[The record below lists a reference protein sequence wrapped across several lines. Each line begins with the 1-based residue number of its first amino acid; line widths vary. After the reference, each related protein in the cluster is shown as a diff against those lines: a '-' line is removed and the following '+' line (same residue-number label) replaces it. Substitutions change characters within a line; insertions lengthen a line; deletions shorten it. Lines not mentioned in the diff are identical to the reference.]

1 MSNSDY
7 TMRPWWSAEDK
18 KQAESAVAVITLPG
32 LALVAVAAVGAVWIA
47 SGGQPLATLPQW
59 ITPRHGIIAGIAAL
73 IVLTGWVFVA
83 RRWWRHVAP
92 TGEGFATRSDVT
104 RHLSEA
110 AARKK
115 AKVTR
120 PDLSAGRRRSAPPT
134 AIGVPFHE
142 TPWGQRM
149 FLPLENP
156 TGVIAPTQS
165 GKSLTDLI
173 HKVLGAPGAL
183 ITTSTK
189 LDLFRLT
196 AMHRERLHG
205 EGTVQ
210 VLDLTGTS
218 GWPYQVRWNPLSG
231 CEDWRTATRRAK
243 ALIAGT
249 NAGQQTT
256 GNHRFFESRAA
267 EVLACYLQ
275 AGAMTNVHVDEF
287 VAWCVDATDNTA
299 TEILMDNPVTQD
311 HGLILRKAQQLVPET
326 RDGIWET
333 LRDSVSCL
341 TDPLT
346 RSICSPDP
354 GRSTFDFSSFL
365 TSNGTIYVIGS
376 EEAAAD
382 LAPLVTAFVETV
394 LFEATQYALSHT
406 EGRDRLGPPLT
417 AVLDELPSICPLP
430 KLPVTISDSAGRGVL
445 IHWAAQSQS
454 QLEHSFGREGAETLI
469 DNTTALTIFGGLKSK
484 STLEWLSSLC
494 GRRIEERRSRK
505 SEVIGINLDRQISQ
519 ERTELLTPAQIRE
532 LPPGRVLVIFR
543 FMSPLIAVTRRGWEL
558 PEWPQ
563 LQKDRAEVI
572 ERGRMELLTPV
583 EDGIEDMLRLEGVS
597 Q

>member
-1 MSNSDY
+1 MSSDF
-7 TMRPWWSAEDK
+7 TMKPWWSAEDRR
-18 KQAESAVAVITLPG
+18 QAESAMATLAMPG
-32 LALVAVAAVGAVWIA
+32 FAIGVPLGIVAAWVA
-47 SGGQPLATLPQW
+47 SGFQPMATLPSW
-59 ITPRHGIIAGIAAL
+59 IELSH
-73 IVLTGWVFVA
+73 VLVGLVVLLLVLVAWAFVA
-83 RRWWRHVAP
+83 RRWWKNFAP
-92 TGEGFATRSDVT
+92 TGEGFATRTQVNEL
-104 RHLSEA
+104 LSER

-120 PDLSAGRRRSAPPT
+120 PDMSGGERRSAAAT
-134 AIGVPFHE
+134 EIGVPFHITAWE
-142 TPWGQRM
+142 QPM
-149 FLPLENP
+149 YLPLENP
-156 TGVIAPTQS
+156 SGVIAPTQS

-210 VLDLTGTS
+210 VLDLTATS

-231 CEDWRTATRRAK
+231 CQDWRAATRRAK
-243 ALIAGT
+243 ALIAGN
-249 NAGQQTT
+249 NAGEKTS

-275 AGAMTNVHVDEF
+275 AGAMTNVHIDEF
-287 VAWCVDATDNTA
+287 VSWCVDATDNTA
-299 TEILMDNPVTQD
+299 TEVLLANPTTQD

-333 LRDSVSCL
+333 IRDSVSCL

-346 RSICSPDP
+346 RAICSPDP
-354 GRSTFDFSSFL
+354 YRGTFDFGSFL
-365 TSNGTIYVIGS
+365 ASNGTVYVIGS

-382 LAPLVTAFVETV
+382 LAPLVTAFVENV

-406 EGRDRLGPPLT
+406 QGRDRLGPPLT

-445 IHWAAQSQS
+445 IHWAAQSRS
-454 QLEHSFGREGAETLI
+454 QLDTSFGREGAATLI
-469 DNTTALTIFGGLKSK
+469 DNTTALTVFGGLKSK
-484 STLEWLSSLC
+484 ETLEWLSALC

-505 SEVIGINLDRQISQ
+505 SEVIGVNLDRQISQ
-519 ERTELLTPAQIRE
+519 ERAELLTPGKIRE
-532 LPPGRVLVIFR
+532 LPTGRVLVIFR
-543 FMSPLIAVTRRGWEL
+543 SMPPLIAVTRRAWEM
-558 PEWPQ
+558 PEWGA
-563 LQKDRAEVI
+563 LQADRAEVI
-572 ERGRMELLTPV
+572 NRGKQLAPVV
-583 EDGIEDMLRLEGVS
+583 EDGINAELRLGGAL
-597 Q
+597 